1 MDLTYNTNQWGWHLF
16 TLYIRDSYA
25 CWDVGGHFFL
35 AGEDSKAVS
44 KGLQAI
50 RQLVPGW
57 QPRYML
63 IDQSGIESNGI
74 MDVFPGLTNGEQE
87 CSVIWCTVHVM
98 RTWMRKITHAETK
111 SKMLL
116 AMHKQ
121 TRAGCSEAVRQAI
134 AHCDV
139 DYVRGYITRNWLKNT
154 EKWGMYARAHSPL
167 LLQVSSTNALES
179 YHSELKMRT
188 SKNYG
193 LIGMCLRFFVIAFIQ
208 ELISDPC
215 RCRLWNC

>member
-1 MDLTYNTNQWGWHLF
+1 MDSTYNTNQWGWHLF
-16 TLYIRDSYA
+16 TLYIRDSYG

-50 RQLVPGW
+50 RQLVPAW

-74 MDVFPGLTNGEQE
+74 MDVFRGLENGEQE
-87 CSVIWCTVHVM
+87 CNVIWCTVHVM
-98 RTWMRKITHAETK
+98 RTWIRKITHAETR
-111 SKMLL
+111 SKMLY
-116 AMHKQ
+116 AMHKK
-121 TRAGCSEAVRQAI
+121 TRAGCAEAVQQAI
-134 AHCDV
+134 AQCNV
-139 DYVRGYITRNWLKNT
+139 DFVRRYITRNWSKNT
-154 EKWGMYARAHSPL
+154 EKWGMYARAHCPL

-188 SKNYG
+188 SKNHG
-193 LIGMCLRFFVIAFIQ
+193 LIGMFADWYVSRFFVFAFI
-208 ELISDPC
+208 
-215 RCRLWNC
+215 N